1 MESILYIVMTIAG
14 LFVVMQLYIRLSSV
28 FKKGKVIEGVKGKL
42 GNEVSS
48 GKKLMVYF
56 YTNSCAAC
64 KPMTP
69 VVDRLKKEYKNIHKV
84 NLATDMDIGRAFGVM
99 GTPATILVEDQKIKS
114 YNLGS
119 KTEAFLRNLIG

>member
-1 MESILYIVMTIAG
+1 MDTILYIVLAIVG
-14 LFVVMQLYIRLSSV
+14 LFVVMQLYIRLSAV

-42 GNEVSS
+42 GSDIQS
-48 GKKLMVYF
+48 GKKMLVYF

-69 VVDRLKKEYKNIHKV
+69 MVDRLKKEYKNIHKI
-84 NLATDMDIGRAFGVM
+84 NLATDMDTGRAFGVM

-114 YNLGS
+114 FNLGA
-119 KTEAFLRNLIG
+119 KTESFLRNLIQ

>member
-1 MESILYIVMTIAG
+1 MESILYIVLAIVG
-14 LFVVMQLYIRLSSV
+14 LFVVMQLYIRLSAV

-42 GNEVSS
+42 GNEVLS
-48 GKKLMVYF
+48 GRKLLVYF

-69 VVDRLKKEYKNIHKV
+69 VIDRLKKEFKNIYKI
-84 NLATDMDIGRAFGVM
+84 NLATDMDTGRAFGVM

-114 YNLGS
+114 FNLGAR
-119 KTEAFLRNLIG
+119 TEAFLRNLIL

>member
-1 MESILYIVMTIAG
+1 MDTILYIILTIIG
-14 LFVVMQLYIRLSSV
+14 LFVVMQLYIRLSAV

-42 GNEVSS
+42 GNDIQS
-48 GKKLMVYF
+48 GKKLLVYF

-69 VVDRLKKEYKNIHKV
+69 MIDRLKKEFKNIHKI
-84 NLATDMDIGRAFGVM
+84 NLATDMNTGRAFGVM

-114 YNLGS
+114 FNLGAR
-119 KTEAFLRNLIG
+119 TEAFLRNLIK

>member
-1 MESILYIVMTIAG
+1 MDTILYIVLAIVG
-14 LFVVMQLYIRLSSV
+14 LFVVMQLYIRLSAV

-42 GNEVSS
+42 GSDIQS
-48 GKKLMVYF
+48 GKKMLVYF

-69 VVDRLKKEYKNIHKV
+69 MVDRLKKEFKNIHKI
-84 NLATDMDIGRAFGVM
+84 NLATDMDTGRAFGVM

-114 YNLGS
+114 FNLGA
-119 KTEAFLRNLIG
+119 KTESFLRNLIQ

>member
-1 MESILYIVMTIAG
+1 MESILYNVLAIVG
-14 LFVVMQLYIRLSSV
+14 LFIVMQLYIRLSSV
-28 FKKGKVIEGVKGKL
+28 FKKGKLIKGVKGKL
-42 GNEVSS
+42 GSEVLS
-48 GKKLMVYF
+48 GRKLLVYF

-69 VVDRLKKEYKNIHKV
+69 VVDRLKKEFKNIHKV

-114 YNLGS
+114 FNLGTR
-119 KTEAFLRNLIG
+119 TEAFLRNLVQ

>member
-1 MESILYIVMTIAG
+1 MATILYVVLTIVG
-14 LFVVMQLYIRLSSV
+14 LFVVMQLYIRLSAV
-28 FKKGKVIEGVKGKL
+28 FKKGKVIEGIRGKL
-42 GNEVSS
+42 GKDIQS
-48 GKKLMVYF
+48 GRKLLVYF

-69 VVDRLKKEYKNIHKV
+69 MVDRLKKEFKNIHKI

-114 YNLGS
+114 FNLGAR
-119 KTEAFLRNLIG
+119 TESYLRNLIQ

>member
-1 MESILYIVMTIAG
+1 MESILYIVMAIAG
-14 LFVVMQLYIRLSSV
+14 LFVVMQLYIRLSAV

-42 GNEVSS
+42 GSELLS
-48 GKKLMVYF
+48 GRKLLVYF

-69 VVDRLKKEYKNIHKV
+69 VVDRLKKEFKNIHKV
-84 NLATDMDIGRAFGVM
+84 NLATDMDTGRAFGVM

-114 YNLGS
+114 FNLGS
-119 KTEAFLRNLIG
+119 KTESFLRNLIQ

>member
-48 GKKLMVYF
+48 GKKLMVNF

-64 KPMTP
+64 KQMTP